1 MAKKSDKNN
10 KNKEQKE
17 IKNFEQ
23 QKEIEKPEEVTEQTE
38 SKEIFVYAQIINSKN
53 NTSAFHPVVYELLN
67 TAQELASK
75 FPEKLKV
82 SAIITLNENFDDIKN
97 SLYEN
102 GADKIYHIKHE
113 KMTNYINIAQGITEL
128 CIIKN
133 PEIFLI
139 GATILGRSI
148 APLIASKLDTG
159 LTADCTKLEITTFK
173 DEKKLASTR
182 PTFGGQLMATILC
195 KNLPQMAT
203 VRPSVLLKRENIY
216 KKEGEFEEFIPNFE
230 DCKDCIRILSKE
242 INKNKLSSELEN
254 AQIIVAGG
262 KGLKNEENFYKLRR
276 FANLIGATLAG
287 SRGAVD
293 MGLIDKEHQI
303 GQTGKTV
310 APKIYMAFGI
320 SGAIHHL
327 TGINN
332 AGKIIAINNDEN
344 APIIENSD
352 VAIIDDAV
360 KVLDELIAELEK
372 ESIEELNN

>member
-10 KNKEQKE
+10 KNKESKE
-17 IKNFEQ
+17 IKNFEE
-23 QKEIEKPEEVTEQTE
+23 QKEAEKCDEVKEQTE
-38 SKEIFVYAQIINSKN
+38 SKEIFVYAQTACMGNGGLM
-53 NTSAFHPVVYELLN
+53 FHSVVYELLN
-67 TAQELASK
+67 AAQDLASK

-82 SAIITLNENFDDIKN
+82 CAIVTSNENLDDIKA

-113 KMTNYINIAQGITEL
+113 KMTDYTGIAQGIAEL
-128 CIIKN
+128 CKTKN

-195 KNLPQMAT
+195 KNTPQMAT
-203 VRPSVLLKRENIY
+203 VRPSVLLKREDIY
-216 KKEGEFEEFIPNFE
+216 KKEGEFEEFTPNFE
-230 DCKDCIRILSKE
+230 DYKDCIKILAKE
-242 INKNKLSSELEN
+242 TNKNKLSSELEN

-262 KGLKNEENFYKLRR
+262 KGLKNEENFCKLRK
-276 FANLIGATLAG
+276 FANLIGAAIAG

-310 APKIYMAFGI
+310 APKIYIAFGI

-327 TGINN
+327 AGINN
-332 AGKIIAINNDEN
+332 AEKIIAINNDEN

-352 VAIIDDAV
+352 IAIVDDAV
-360 KVLDELIAELEK
+360 KVLDELLKELT
-372 ESIEELNN
+372 EETEQT